1 MDFLKNIVDK
11 AQTPRSER
19 PGCFE
24 PIISFNKED
33 ETINFLIM
41 GTREIENPDE
51 EQIMMDFESIVNIL
65 TLLTLEIRHDES
77 FLVSI
82 YENLR
87 FPILE
92 AFKIFLENKNTSFS
106 IYLHYKGKEE
116 QELKYIMLTVVGLTD
131 GPHPDY
137 NNILFNEKYVL

>member
-1 MDFLKNIVDK
+1 
-11 AQTPRSER
+11 
-19 PGCFE
+19 
-24 PIISFNKED
+24 
-33 ETINFLIM
+33 M

-51 EQIMMDFESIVNIL
+51 EQIMMDFESTVNII

-92 AFKIFLENKNTSFS
+92 AFKIFLENKNTGFS

-116 QELKYIMLTVVGLTD
+116 QEIELHPYAKKIKDSGLCLEEYCEQ
-131 GPHPDY
+131 HP
-137 NNILFNEKYVL
+137 